1 MHKIVTDPIGD
12 MLTRIRNAVLP
23 HHELVEIPASKIKI
37 EIANI
42 LRDEGF
48 IKGYHLLND
57 DTLYPIVK
65 IYLSYSKDG
74 TPLISGLKRVS
85 KPGLRVYVGKH
96 EIPRHYAGLAV
107 AILSTSQG
115 VLTGKNAW
123 KAGVGGE
130 LLCYIW

>member
-1 MHKIVTDPIGD
+1 MHKIVTDPISD
-12 MLTRIRNAVLP
+12 MLTRVRNAVLP
-23 HHELVEIPASKIKI
+23 RHESVDIPASKIKI

-48 IKGYHLLND
+48 IKGYELLND
-57 DTLYPIVK
+57 DTLYPVIK
-65 IYLSYSKDG
+65 LYLSYSKNG
-74 TPLISGLKRVS
+74 SPLISGLKRVS

-96 EIPRHYAGLAV
+96 EIPRYYAGLAI

-115 VLTGKNAW
+115 VLTGKKAW
-123 KAGVGGE
+123 KTGVGGE

>member
-12 MLTRIRNAVLP
+12 MLTRIRNGVLP
-23 HHELVEIPASKIKI
+23 HHESVEIPASKIKI

-48 IKGYHLLND
+48 IKGYELLND
-57 DTLYPIVK
+57 DSLYPIIK

-115 VLTGKNAW
+115 VITGKSAW
-123 KAGVGGE
+123 KSGVGGE